1 MRPEPETIPAVPH
14 LTGQQSR
21 PRPLWAWTLF
31 FLITVAALVGCYVLI
46 YESPHLTHIRYIAQ
60 YQDKVALSGRA
71 VGYYRWQY
79 DSIVA
84 HAPLHCSLAVE
95 VDGRRLAPSD
105 LTPRTLSSLGATAT
119 HESQSTL
126 WRLTRGADSLW
137 CDFQQARLVQ
147 FWIEHDSGAPTAG
160 NSSPGI
166 GLVWNGGP
174 VARLPIDARD
184 LPHHF
189 GPPQR
194 LSKESKLRFLAG
206 L

>member
-1 MRPEPETIPAVPH
+1 MRPEPETIPAAPH
-14 LTGQQSR
+14 LPRRLTR
-21 PRPLWAWTLF
+21 PRPLWAWVLF
-31 FLITVAALVGCYVLI
+31 FLVTAAALAGCYVLI
-46 YESPHLTHIRYIAQ
+46 YESPHLAQIRYIAQ
-60 YQDKVALSGRA
+60 YPAEVALSGRA
-71 VGYYRWQY
+71 VGYYRWRY
-79 DSIVA
+79 YSIVA

-105 LTPRTLSSLGATAT
+105 LTPRTLSSLRAMAT

-137 CDFQQARLVQ
+137 CDFQQDRLVQ
-147 FWIEHDSGAPTAG
+147 FWIEHDSGAPAAAD
-160 NSSPGI
+160 SPQGI